1 MILMNFLALAQDPPP
16 TPPLKKLGGELDRE
30 YV

>member
-1 MILMNFLALAQDPPP
+1 MILMAFLALAQVPLQL
-16 TPPLKKLGGELDRE
+16 PLKKLGGELDRE